1 MSLCPE
7 ASTAEQLQVL
17 LLTNSVTLGNFSS
30 LSLSFLI
37 CKISI
42 KITVIM
48 AGVVSV
54 VIITETVL
62 MTNAYFS
69 GFLLG

>member
-17 LLTNSVTLGNFSS
+17 LRTNSVTLGNFSS

-48 AGVVSV
+48 AGVVAV

>member
-17 LLTNSVTLGNFSS
+17 LRTNSVTLGNFSS

-37 CKISI
+37 YKMGIQRLFRVVLKELMKQKEQNVYHIINTCK
-42 KITVIM
+42 
-48 AGVVSV
+48 
-54 VIITETVL
+54 
-62 MTNAYFS
+62 
-69 GFLLG
+69 

>member
-48 AGVVSV
+48 AGVVAV

>member
-17 LLTNSVTLGNFSS
+17 LRTNSVTLGNFSS

>member
-17 LLTNSVTLGNFSS
+17 LRTNSVTLGNFSS

-37 CKISI
+37 YKISI

-54 VIITETVL
+54 VIITETVF